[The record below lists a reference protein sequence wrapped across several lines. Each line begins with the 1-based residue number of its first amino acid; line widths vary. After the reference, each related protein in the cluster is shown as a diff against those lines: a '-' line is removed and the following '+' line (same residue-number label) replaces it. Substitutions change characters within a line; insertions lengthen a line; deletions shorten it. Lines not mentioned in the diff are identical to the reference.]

1 MERRMTA
8 AKKVEKEAPKASLI
22 EIGYTGLDR
31 SGGDVLE
38 EFHKSLSGSSGV
50 KVYRE
55 MRDNDSTI
63 GASIHLIDSIVRQ
76 VDWHIDR
83 GSGSK
88 SEEAALFLESCM
100 NDMSH
105 TWEDFLSEVMSMMWF
120 GWSYFEKVYKV
131 RSGENADPS
140 KRSRYSDGKIG
151 WRKLPI
157 RAQETLDQWLFDED
171 GGIKGMYQVAAPD
184 FIRVFIPIEKSI
196 LFRTSLSKNNPEGR
210 SMLRNGYRSWYFLK
224 RIQEIEAIGIERD
237 LVGLPMLQLPEAYFD
252 ASATPAK
259 KAALRQFTQLLQQLR
274 RGEHE
279 GLALPS
285 ELDRDGKPTGYKFSL
300 VSTGGS
306 RQIHTGNVIE
316 RYEKRIAMTLL
327 TQFLFLGMDRVG
339 SQSLSGDMTSIFIT
353 AIGSLLNSVESTFN
367 RFAVAELMKLNGYD
381 VDSWPTLKAGE
392 VQREDMRPLA
402 EMILKLVDSGTLT
415 PDTAIE
421 DFLRGELGL
430 PGREEAS
437 EFSEEGEALL
447 DGLTSGDGN
456 ESAASAATLNELTLA
471 MERLARVGDI
481 KLLNTTRR
489 AYAAALGVEY
499 EGDIEEISPV
509 AQLQSQIEVM
519 QK

>member
-1 MERRMTA
+1 MTA
-8 AKKVEKEAPKASLI
+8 ANVSEIKKEEKPNLI

-38 EFHKSLSGSSGV
+38 EFHKSLSGTSGI

-63 GASIHLIDSIVRQ
+63 GASIYLIDSIIRQ
-76 VDWHIDR
+76 VDWRVER
-83 GSGSK
+83 GTGPRA
-88 SEEAALFLESCM
+88 EEAAVFLESCLI
-100 NDMSH
+100 DMSH

-120 GWSYFEKVYKV
+120 GWSYFEKIYKI
-131 RSGENADPS
+131 RGGDSNDPT
-140 KRSRYSDGKIG
+140 KRSRFNDGKIG
-151 WRKLPI
+151 WRKIPI

-184 FIRVFIPIEKSI
+184 FVRVFIPIEKSV
-196 LFRTSLSKNNPEGR
+196 LFRTSLAKNNPEGR
-210 SMLRNGYRSWYFLK
+210 SMLRNAYRSWFFLK

-316 RYEKRIAMTLL
+316 RYEKRIAMSLL

-339 SQSLSGDMTSIFIT
+339 SQSLSGDMTGIFTT
-353 AIGSLLNSVESTFN
+353 AIGSLLTSIESTFN
-367 RFAVAELMKLNGYD
+367 RFCVSELMKLNGFD
-381 VDSWPTLKAGE
+381 AESWPAMKAGE
-392 VQREDMRPLA
+392 IQREDMRPLA
-402 EMILKLVDSGTLT
+402 EMILKLVDAGTLT
-415 PDTAIE
+415 PDSAIE

-430 PGREEAS
+430 PERIEDEMSTEED
-437 EFSEEGEALL
+437 ALL
-447 DGLTSGDGN
+447 FGLSSGDA
-456 ESAASAATLNELTLA
+456 EEIVAFAATLNELSLA
-471 MERLARVGDI
+471 IERLARVGDI
-481 KLLNTTRR
+481 AMLNVIRR
-489 AYAAALGVEY
+489 AYAAALGIEY
-499 EGDIEEISPV
+499 SGDIQEISQVV
-509 AQLQSQIEVM
+509 ASQSQVDVNG
-519 QK
+519 